1 MNRNYARH
9 ARFLI
14 PTTLAASLFAALF
27 FFPGFSTSSAPPDG
41 REIMASV
48 YQQDTSHDTTM
59 RANLEVFDKQGHGT
73 KKRFTYRRIGSVG
86 DSKTLV
92 IFTDPQEI
100 RGVALLSIN
109 RAGVGD
115 RQFLYTPATQR
126 VRSVAA
132 QDRSGRFIG
141 SDFTYEDIA
150 ERVLD
155 DFTYKLLGSD
165 ETIDGH
171 KTYKLEADPVVAGR
185 SQYKFAYYWIAQD
198 VPVILFG
205 EMYDTNGTKVRVL
218 HASDL
223 KRESGIWG
231 ARHTEMSSVQD
242 GTRTVLTIDQVKF
255 NTGLDEK
262 LFAPE
267 ALGQVD
273 PSEGGR

>member
-1 MNRNYARH
+1 MNRIYARH

-27 FFPGFSTSSAPPDG
+27 FFPEYSASSATPDG
-41 REIMASV
+41 REIMGGV

-59 RANLEVFDKQGHGT
+59 RANLEVFDKLGHGS
-73 KKRFTYRRIGSVG
+73 KKRFNYRRIGSVG

-92 IFTDPQEI
+92 VFTDPQEI

-109 RAGVGD
+109 RVGVSDG
-115 RQFLYTPATQR
+115 QFLYTPAIQR
-126 VRSVAA
+126 VRSVPT

-155 DFTYKLLGSD
+155 DFTYRLLGAD

-171 KTYKLEADPVVAGR
+171 KTYKVEAAPVVAGR
-185 SQYKFAYYWIAQD
+185 SQYKFVYYWIAQD

-205 EMYDTNGTKVRVL
+205 EMYDANGTKVRVL

-267 ALGQVD
+267 ALGQID

>member
-1 MNRNYARH
+1 MNRISAH
-9 ARFLI
+9 
-14 PTTLAASLFAALF
+14 PTKNLAPTLAVCLFATVF
-27 FFPGFSTSSAPPDG
+27 FFSGFSASSAVRDA
-41 REIMASV
+41 REIMAGV
-48 YQQDTSHDTTM
+48 YKQDSSHDTTM
-59 RANLEVFDKQGHGT
+59 RANLEVFDKEGHGT

-92 IFTDPQEI
+92 VFTDPQEI

-126 VRSVAA
+126 VRSVPT
-132 QDRSGRFIG
+132 QDRSARFIG

-150 ERVLD
+150 ERILD
-155 DFTYKLLGSD
+155 DFSYRLLGTD

-171 KTYKLEADPVVAGR
+171 KTYKLEATPVAAGR
-185 SQYKFAYYWIAQD
+185 SQYKLIYYWVAQD
-198 VPVILFG
+198 VPVILLG
-205 EMYDTNGTKVRVL
+205 EMYDTNGRKIRIL

-242 GTRTVLTIDQVKF
+242 ATRTVLTIDQVKF

-262 LFAPE
+262 LFEPE
-267 ALGQVD
+267 KLGEID
-273 PSEGGR
+273 PSEGSE

>member
-1 MNRNYARH
+1 MNRISAHYVRNLTATR
-9 ARFLI
+9 AIPLI
-14 PTTLAASLFAALF
+14 VTLLFI
-27 FFPGFSTSSAPPDG
+27 PGFTASSATPDA

-59 RANLEVFDKQGHGT
+59 RANLEVFDGQGHGS

-92 IFTDPQEI
+92 VFADPREI

-109 RAGVGD
+109 RQGVSD
-115 RQFLYTPATQR
+115 RQFIYTPATQR

-132 QDRSGRFIG
+132 QDRSARFIG

-155 DFTYKLLGSD
+155 DFTYLLLGSD

-171 KTYKLEADPVVAGR
+171 KTYKVEATPAAPGR
-185 SQYKFAYYWIAQD
+185 SQYKFIYYWIAQD

-205 EMYDTNGTKVRVL
+205 EMYDSDGKKIRVL
-218 HASDL
+218 HATDL

-242 GTRTVLTIDQVKF
+242 PTRTVLTIDQVKF
-255 NTGLDEK
+255 NTGLDEN
-262 LFAPE
+262 LFTPENLEKSAPSKADE
-267 ALGQVD
+267 
-273 PSEGGR
+273 

>member
-1 MNRNYARH
+1 LDA
-9 ARFLI
+9 
-14 PTTLAASLFAALF
+14 
-27 FFPGFSTSSAPPDG
+27 
-41 REIMASV
+41 REIMSGV
-48 YQQDTSHDTTM
+48 YQQDTSHDVTM
-59 RANLEVFDKQGHGT
+59 RANLEIFDNQGHG
-73 KKRFTYRRIGSVG
+73 KKKKFTYRRLGSVG

-92 IFTDPQEI
+92 VFTDPQEI

-109 RAGVGD
+109 RQGVSD
-115 RQFLYTPATQR
+115 RQFLYTPATNR

-155 DFTYKLLGSD
+155 DFSYRLLGSD

-171 KTYKLEADPVVAGR
+171 KTYKVEATPVAPGR
-185 SQYKFAYYWIAQD
+185 SQYKFIYYWVAQD

-205 EMYDTNGTKVRVL
+205 EMYDANGQKIRVL

-223 KRESGIWG
+223 KKESGIWG
-231 ARHTEMSSVQD
+231 ARHTEISSVQEA
-242 GTRTVLTIDQVKF
+242 TRTVLTVDQVKL

-262 LFAPE
+262 LFTPE
-267 ALGQVD
+267 QLEKSGPPE
-273 PSEGGR
+273 PSE

>member
-1 MNRNYARH
+1 MNRLSSGGGKVQTSA
-9 ARFLI
+9 
-14 PTTLAASLFAALF
+14 LAVCLFATIL
-27 FFPGFSTSSAPPDG
+27 FPGFSASSATPDG
-41 REIMASV
+41 REIMAGV

-59 RANLEVFDKQGHGT
+59 RANLEVFDKLGHGA
-73 KKRFTYRRIGSVG
+73 KKRFTYRRLGSVG
-86 DSKTLV
+86 DSKTMV
-92 IFTDPQEI
+92 VFTDPQEI

-109 RAGVGD
+109 RTGVSD

-126 VRSVAA
+126 VRSVPT
-132 QDRSGRFIG
+132 QDRSARFIG

-155 DFTYKLLGSD
+155 DFTYRLLGSD

-171 KTYKLEADPVVAGR
+171 KTYKVEATPVAAGR
-185 SQYKFAYYWIAQD
+185 SQYKFIYYWIAQD
-198 VPVILFG
+198 VAVILFG
-205 EMYDTNGTKVRVL
+205 EMYDANGAKVRVL

-242 GTRTVLTIDQVKF
+242 ATRTVLTIDQVNF

-262 LFAPE
+262 LFTPE
-267 ALGQVD
+267 GLGQIG